1 MQDSKQVTKPISRT
15 AKNFKVNYLRV
26 ITSVVVF
33 VALIVVSSIALVNM
47 QLWAVTILAT
57 QVPLWLIVPR
67 QKQNIRVWYYHYYK
81 TIIRLTEKSFGSCLV
96 FIAYILTPNTQL
108 VLSGDYKDLETIEKT
123 ILYSNH
129 QIYPDWVYLWLLAR
143 KYNRHGD
150 LKIMLIA
157 ILKMLPLFGW
167 GMTFFEFIFM
177 NQKLVLDYKTILNS
191 MEKQRELYQEFPLW
205 MIIFPEGSLNVPQNR
220 ITSEKYAKKYD
231 INERPE
237 YVLLPR
243 ASGLFMVA
251 DSLKE
256 QVDYI
261 FDLTVGYSGLEC
273 EDIPYEEYLLEN
285 TFFCGKF
292 PRQIH
297 IHIRKYKLDTIP
309 GMSSEKLVIDE
320 KGFSPETTV
329 RKDEFSRWL
338 IERFM
343 EKDSLMKR
351 FYSTGRL
358 SDEALTFIV
367 KPNIFDWITLALV
380 WYCAYFSIPFVYGWI
395 ISLLNYFIHME

>member
-26 ITSVVVF
+26 ITSVLVF

-157 ILKMLPLFGW
+157 ILQMLPLFGW

-177 NQKLVLDYKTILNS
+177 KQKLALDYKTILNS
-191 MEKQRELYQEFPLW
+191 MEKQRELYQGFPLW

-220 ITSEKYAKKYD
+220 ITSETYAKKYD

-243 ASGLFMVA
+243 SSGLFMVA

-261 FDLTVGYSGLEC
+261 FDLTVGYSGLES

-367 KPNIFDWITLALV
+367 KPNIFDWITLAFV

-395 ISLLNYFIHME
+395 INLLNYFIHKE